1 MEGRGRA
8 LLGFF
13 LLAESLAYLPS
24 LVIALNYKIY
34 SVEKDSFS
42 IDSYIPHFKT
52 VSQTEKIT
60 LKLNPIYY
68 FDSKSFEL
76 SFENEKSVVEIVD
89 LNAQITR
96 YNIVSSTLNCSVLL
110 RYFYLDES
118 SELCYF
124 EKEETYS
131 LKLNDIEMSG
141 EAGVSLVNYDFVI
154 SNTNKINLRLNID
167 YTAFLYK
174 ESSLEYITDISA
186 DEMLDDKNSPELTLY
201 FARQN
206 ESVWDI
212 AKSFSTDSKLIME
225 ENELTSDIIDTRR
238 VLLVPGM

>member
-1 MEGRGRA
+1 M
-8 LLGFF
+8 
-13 LLAESLAYLPS
+13 
-24 LVIALNYKIY
+24 
-34 SVEKDSFS
+34 
-42 IDSYIPHFKT
+42 
-52 VSQTEKIT
+52 
-60 LKLNPIYY
+60 
-68 FDSKSFEL
+68 
-76 SFENEKSVVEIVD
+76 
-89 LNAQITR
+89 
-96 YNIVSSTLNCSVLL
+96 
-110 RYFYLDES
+110 DES

-154 SNTNKINLRLNID
+154 SNTNRINLRLNID